1 MSIQQ
6 ISASAKSS
14 IDDLEERAPNFWSNL
29 GVNEVSAI
37 LRIVSFAF
45 LSMDRL
51 AREKQSNEAQLMSDE
66 QLKKIIELMDDLA
79 NNFFPMA
86 HTREPY
92 QNLRIVSFSRF
103 QLIIE
108 RNARDIDEL
117 QELLQQIDHLKNDV
131 NSRLEQIEI
140 NAERLHEVFNP

>member
-6 ISASAKSS
+6 IAASAKSS
-14 IDDLEERAPNFWSNL
+14 IDVLEERVPNFWSNL
-29 GVNEVSAI
+29 GVNEVSTI

-79 NNFFPMA
+79 DNFFPMA
-86 HTREPY
+86 HTQEPY

-108 RNARDIDEL
+108 RNAHDIDEL
-117 QELLQQIDHLKNDV
+117 QELL
-131 NSRLEQIEI
+131 
-140 NAERLHEVFNP
+140 

>member
-6 ISASAKSS
+6 IAASAKSS
-14 IDDLEERAPNFWSNL
+14 IDDLEERVPNFWSNL

-51 AREKQSNEAQLMSDE
+51 AREKQSKEAQLMSDE

-79 NNFFPMA
+79 DNFFPMA
-86 HTREPY
+86 QTQEPY
-92 QNLRIVSFSRF
+92 QNLRIVSFTRF
-103 QLIIE
+103 QSVIE
-108 RNARDIDEL
+108 KSSYDVDTL
-117 QELLQQIDHLKNDV
+117 QELLQQIEHLQSNV
-131 NSRLEQIEI
+131 NSRLEEIES
-140 NAERLHEVFNP
+140 NAQRLREVFNP

>member
-6 ISASAKSS
+6 IAASAKSS
-14 IDDLEERAPNFWSNL
+14 IDDLEERVPNFWSNL

-66 QLKKIIELMDDLA
+66 QLKKISELMDDLA
-79 NNFFPMA
+79 DNFFPMA
-86 HTREPY
+86 HTQEPY
-92 QNLRIVSFSRF
+92 QNLRIVSYQRF
-103 QLIIE
+103 RFICRQNSDDVKVL
-108 RNARDIDEL
+108 R
-117 QELLQQIDHLKNDV
+117 ELLKHFDQVRSHMNLQ
-131 NSRLEQIEI
+131 LEQIEI
-140 NAERLHEVFNP
+140 NTGRLREVFNP